1 MDLALPESAREP
13 VVQSIRTTKIRPQH
27 RERTAIVYVRQS
39 TPQQVIGHQESGLR
53 QYDLAA
59 HAMALG
65 WSQQRVLVIDED
77 QGQSGRSAQHRTG
90 FQRLLAEVTL
100 EHVGLVLGLEMSR
113 LARSSK
119 DWHHLLEL
127 CALFGTLLGDQD
139 GVYDPTDSND
149 RLLLGLKGTMSEFEL
164 FTMRNRLERGRL
176 HKAERGELFFTAPM
190 GYVLLSSGEIIKEP
204 DEQARAVTQ
213 LILDKF
219 TEIGTAYG
227 VLHYLV
233 KQGIELGIRPK
244 RGPRRDELTWRRP
257 TLSMIFRVLHHPWYA
272 GAYAYG
278 RHATERK
285 AVGGVVRAHV
295 RTLPQSQWKVL
306 KKDVLPAYITWEQ
319 YQANQERLRQNLAR
333 CDSRGAARCG
343 DALLGGILVCG
354 TCGRRLR
361 PNYSNANKPYYL
373 CASHLEKALD
383 RTCAGLCS
391 GAIDQLVAG
400 QLFKA
405 LEPAALE
412 LSLQVL
418 EDEHRERTR
427 LHQHWEHQRERAQ
440 YETQRAE
447 RQFQAV
453 EPENRLV
460 GRTLEAKWEEALR
473 KQHELDDEWRRFAQ
487 ATPQQLSNEE
497 RQRITAL
504 SQDVKTLWNAAGTT
518 NADRK
523 EILRC
528 LVDRVVVHVK
538 QKSERVD
545 VTIHWQGGFTSQH
558 EFLRPVGSYQRLA
571 AVGQLR
577 QRVTELRGAGNT
589 CQQIAQRLNEEGYSP
604 PQRCNPFSREQ
615 VWLLLRRYGLT
626 KKLDAVQ
633 LAPHEWKLP
642 QLATLLGVPIVRM
655 RYWAHKGWVH
665 ARQTPT
671 QGLWIAWA
679 DADEVER
686 LRRLTA
692 RSKHGVCGHPP
703 DLTTP
708 KPRPQAAHACC
719 HSRHTG
725 TSHTPGSSQ

>member
-1 MDLALPESAREP
+1 M
-13 VVQSIRTTKIRPQH
+13 
-27 RERTAIVYVRQS
+27 
-39 TPQQVIGHQESGLR
+39 
-53 QYDLAA
+53 
-59 HAMALG
+59 
-65 WSQQRVLVIDED
+65 IDED

-285 AVGGVVRAHV
+285 AVGGVVRADV

-333 CDSRGAARCG
+333 CDCAARHVAGMLCWAESSCAARAG
-343 DALLGGILVCG
+343 DACGPTIRTPTSHTILRQPSRKSAGSNVCWPLQWSDRSV
-354 TCGRRLR
+354 GRRTTLQ
-361 PNYSNANKPYYL
+361 SLGTGSAGTES
-373 CASHLEKALD
+373 ASAGGRTSRTHSTPSALGAST
-383 RTCAGLCS
+383 RT
-391 GAIDQLVAG
+391 
-400 QLFKA
+400 
-405 LEPAALE
+405 
-412 LSLQVL
+412 
-418 EDEHRERTR
+418 
-427 LHQHWEHQRERAQ
+427 AQ
-440 YETQRAE
+440 YETQA
-447 RQFQAV
+447 
-453 EPENRLV
+453 PSGNS
-460 GRTLEAKWEEALR
+460 
-473 KQHELDDEWRRFAQ
+473 RR
-487 ATPQQLSNEE
+487 S
-497 RQRITAL
+497 
-504 SQDVKTLWNAAGTT
+504 
-518 NADRK
+518 
-523 EILRC
+523 
-528 LVDRVVVHVK
+528 
-538 QKSERVD
+538 
-545 VTIHWQGGFTSQH
+545 
-558 EFLRPVGSYQRLA
+558 
-571 AVGQLR
+571 
-577 QRVTELRGAGNT
+577 
-589 CQQIAQRLNEEGYSP
+589 SP
-604 PQRCNPFSREQ
+604 R
-615 VWLLLRRYGLT
+615 
-626 KKLDAVQ
+626 
-633 LAPHEWKLP
+633 
-642 QLATLLGVPIVRM
+642 
-655 RYWAHKGWVH
+655 
-665 ARQTPT
+665 
-671 QGLWIAWA
+671 IAWW
-679 DADEVER
+679 VVPWKPNGKR
-686 LRRLTA
+686 LCESSTNWMTSGGAFR
-692 RSKHGVCGHPP
+692 
-703 DLTTP
+703 
-708 KPRPQAAHACC
+708 KPRRSNCRTR
-719 HSRHTG
+719 SV
-725 TSHTPGSSQ
+725 SGS

>member
-1 MDLALPESAREP
+1 MSNYPRAAAVACNTSVALPESVREP
-13 VVQSIRTTKIRPQH
+13 VVQSIRTTKIRSQH
-27 RERTAIVYVRQS
+27 RERLAIVYVRQS
-39 TPQQVIGHQESGLR
+39 TPQQVIDHQESGLR

-59 HAMALG
+59 HAIALG
-65 WSQQRVLVIDED
+65 WSQQRVEVIDED
-77 QGQSGRSAQHRTG
+77 QGQSGRSTQHRVG
-90 FQRLLAEVTL
+90 FQRLLTEVTL
-100 EHVGLVLGLEMSR
+100 EHVGLILGLEMSR

-127 CALFGTLLGDQD
+127 CSLFGTLLADQD

-190 GYVLLSSGEIIKEP
+190 GYVLLSSGDIVKEP

-219 TEIGTAYG
+219 AEIGTAYG
-227 VLHYLV
+227 VLYYLV

-285 AVGGVVRAHV
+285 AVGGVIRTHI
-295 RTLPQSQWKVL
+295 RTLPQGEWKVL
-306 KKDVLPAYITWEQ
+306 KKDILPAYITWDQ
-319 YQANQERLRQNLAR
+319 FQANQERLRQNLAR
-333 CDSRGAARCG
+333 GSSRGAARCG
-343 DALLGGILVCG
+343 DALLGGVLVCG

-373 CASHLEKALD
+373 CASHLEEARD

-391 GAIDQLVAG
+391 KAIDQLVTG
-400 QLFKA
+400 QVFKA
-405 LEPAALE
+405 LEPASLK
-412 LSLQVL
+412 LSLQAL
-418 EDEHRERTR
+418 EDEHRERAR
-427 LHQHWEHQRERAQ
+427 LHQHWDNQRERAR
-440 YETQRAE
+440 YEAERAQ

-460 GRTLEAKWEEALR
+460 GRTLEANWEGALR
-473 KQHELDDEWRRFAQ
+473 KQHELDTEWRRFAQ
-487 ATPQQLSNEE
+487 ATPRQLSDEE
-497 RQRITAL
+497 RQRIAAL
-504 SQDVKTLWNAAGTT
+504 SHDVQALWNAAGTT

-528 LVDRVVVHVK
+528 LVDRVVVYVK
-538 QKSERVD
+538 RNSERVD
-545 VTIHWQGGFTSQH
+545 VTIHWQEGFTSQH
-558 EFLRPVGSYQRLA
+558 ELLRPVGSYQQLA
-571 AVGQLR
+571 AVDQLR
-577 QRVTELRGAGNT
+577 QRVTELRQAGNT
-589 CQQIAQRLNEEGYSP
+589 SNQIAQRLNQEGYSP

-615 VWLLLRRYGLT
+615 VWQLLRRCGLT
-626 KKLDAVQ
+626 KNLDTVQ
-633 LAPHEWKLP
+633 LGPHEWKLP
-642 QLATLLGVPIVRM
+642 RLAMHLGVPLKRM
-655 RYWAHKGWVH
+655 QTWARKGWVH

-671 QGLWIAWA
+671 QHLWIAWA
-679 DADEVER
+679 DADEMGR
-686 LRRLTA
+686 LHRLAA
-692 RSKHGVCGHPP
+692 RSKHGVCSHPAE
-703 DLTTP
+703 LTTP
-708 KPRPQAAHACC
+708 KPQ
-719 HSRHTG
+719 
-725 TSHTPGSSQ
+725 Q